1 MKKTIVSI
9 LLLFLFNLTAMNNR
23 INNIYE
29 RFDYFDYMDYVEM
42 KKEENKLAKLDSI
55 WQVICFVES
64 TFNELAYVEIE
75 DAAGIAQT
83 RPIMVADVNKIL
95 GEKRFTLEDRW
106 CKEKSFE
113 MFKIYQDFVNPEYD
127 EVLAARFWNGGRSGD
142 KKRST
147 DVYVD
152 KYFERKHQLYSDEYL
167 FASK

>member
-29 RFDYFDYMDYVEM
+29 RFDYMDYMEM
-42 KKEENKLAKLDSI
+42 KREENKLAKLDSI

-64 TFNELAYVEIE
+64 TFNELAYVEVE
-75 DAAGIAQT
+75 DAAGISQI

-127 EVLAARFWNGGRSGD
+127 EVLAARFWNGGRTGD

-147 DVYVD
+147 DIYVE
-152 KYFERKHQLYSDEYL
+152 KYFERKNQLYSDDFLLAE
-167 FASK
+167 K